1 MWKMKNLYKKAGAL
15 FLASALVA
23 GTVSPFSVYAEGET
37 KKEEATVQT
46 AVQSEAEEGVTEK
59 KKEAAST
66 KSSDVT
72 KPVIEEVIFE
82 QEGKTLN
89 PGDTVRIAIR
99 AYDADSGIKSIVA
112 SLHLSKPNTQGG
124 DSLTLNF
131 VKKDGENLYEATYVL
146 PKDTGFTEGR
156 ISEIVVTDNAI
167 NQQKDGKVYS
177 FKIAGVESA
186 IFKVTD
192 FQLEGNHQTLKVDDT
207 VTCSFSI
214 TGEPE
219 GIDLSTKTF
228 QVEFERQDGNDS
240 RSYYA
245 SYNEATKRFEATFV
259 IDSYMGAY
267 RWNFKSITHD
277 WNGIVQAQD
286 VTSVQDCWFEVQE
299 YVAPD
304 QPQEDTVA
312 PQITSFE
319 MSHNKEVVKPGDT
332 VTVTVKATDDKG
344 IDINNAYVDMRAV
357 ATDIANSSQR
367 VYLTYDK
374 VKDAFVGEFSI
385 TEETYPCEWY
395 CDSLVVQDMGGNSA
409 DTEIKDEKY
418 DPLYY
423 VLVKN
428 GDSFVNPTMEVSFD
442 TTYMLNNGEWFSNDL
457 LQPVKMERRSTLKDY
472 GVKLPI
478 PEVSY
483 PGVKFVGWVDDN
495 GQPVT
500 EDTEIISDTS
510 VELNAKY
517 DRPVISFEFWYNNEV
532 GKEVRELKTKVFPV
546 DVTKKQVVEWV
557 KAQPAPKDM
566 SKDVVFKGWDTDF
579 GDLSQIFWSIP
590 VEAEYEEKIIS
601 VTYEYLN
608 NKNEWAKAEKVIPV
622 AKNSTVE
629 ELEAEFTKFRPADVA
644 DGVTFDKWDLKGRAG
659 LTPESSSGY
668 MTFEAVYK
676 DAKTVSLD
684 KFYYDKTGRYTKE
697 TVCKVVPRDTTY
709 ENVEKL
715 AKNEPKPNVYKDLR
729 FAGWNYEG
737 YGTGVLDEEHTE
749 VIVTAEYENCMI
761 GYYVYDNVD
770 DFYAAQNI
778 YGQVDIE
785 GKTFAFQVVE
795 KGDVITLP
803 SQVGQY
809 KNLVYESGDLYGG
822 AKYTVNYN
830 RNFIILDTKTVVE
843 PQKPTD
849 PEKPSEP
856 QKPTDPEKPS
866 EPQKPTEPQKPSKPQ
881 KPVVELPKEVVTEQV
896 NKLNKGESVQIDMD
910 KATVVPKEILEAA
923 KGKDV
928 TVELNMGGY
937 TWTISGK
944 DIKATNLK
952 DINLEV
958 TVNSNAIP
966 SKTVQALAGKNPTCQ
981 LSLTHNGPFGFK
993 ADLTVNVGA
1002 EYSGKFGNLYYY
1014 DSDGK
1019 MVYRNS
1025 GKIDKNGNVTVS
1037 FDHAS
1042 DYVIVMSDKKMSQSD
1057 VPEKLTPNNQGGN
1070 ETVKTG
1076 DTAPIFGFVL
1086 LAVVS
1091 MTAIVLVMR
1100 RKKVR

>member
-37 KKEEATVQT
+37 KKEETTVQT
-46 AVQSEAEEGVTEK
+46 AVQSEAEEGVTEE
-59 KKEAAST
+59 KKETAT
-66 KSSDVT
+66 KTGYDVT

-99 AYDADSGIKSIVA
+99 AYDADSGIKSIGA
-112 SLHLSKPNTQGG
+112 ELRFSKPNTQGG
-124 DSLTLNF
+124 YDHVFSF
-131 VKKDGENLYEATYVL
+131 VKKDGENLYEATYEL

-156 ISEIVVTDNAI
+156 IHSIKVEDNAG
-167 NQQKDGKVYS
+167 NELYEREKSYS
-177 FKIAGVESA
+177 FNIAGVEASVL
-186 IFKVTD
+186 KVND

-207 VTCSFSI
+207 VTCSFSV

-228 QVEFERQDGNDS
+228 EVEFERQDGNDS

-277 WNGIVQAQD
+277 WNGIDQEQD
-286 VTSVQDCWFEVQE
+286 VASVRDCWFEVQE
-299 YVAPD
+299 YVA
-304 QPQEDTVA
+304 QGDTVA

-319 MSHNKEVVKPGDT
+319 MSHNGQVVKPGDT
-332 VTVTVKATDDKG
+332 VTITVKATDDKG
-344 IDINNAYVDMRAV
+344 IDTDYAYVNMRAAV
-357 ATDIANSSQR
+357 QDIANNTQT

-374 VKDAFVGEFSI
+374 AKDAFVGEFLI
-385 TEETYPCEWY
+385 TENTYPCEWY
-395 CDSLVVQDMGGNSA
+395 CDYLHVRDQSGNGADMNLEDDA
-409 DTEIKDEKY
+409 NN
-418 DPLYY
+418 PLYY

-428 GDSFVNPTMEVSFD
+428 GDSFVNPTLEIDFD
-442 TTYMLNNGEWFSNDL
+442 MTYMLDNGEWFSQKL

-483 PGVKFVGWVDDN
+483 PGVKFVGWVDSH
-495 GQPVT
+495 GQPFT
-500 EDTEIISDTS
+500 EDTEIISDTYVS
-510 VELNAKY
+510 LHAKY
-517 DRPVISFEFWYNNEV
+517 DRPVISFEFWYHNTE
-532 GKEVRELKTKVFPV
+532 GKAVRELKTKVFPV
-546 DVTKKQVVEWV
+546 DVTPKEVEEWV

-566 SKDVVFKGWDTDF
+566 SKDVVFKGWDYDYDF
-579 GDLSQIFWSIP
+579 EYLSQLSWQIH
-590 VEAEYEEKIIS
+590 VEAEYEEKLIS

-608 NKNEWAKAEKVIPV
+608 NKNEWAEVEKAISV
-622 AKNSTVE
+622 AKNSTAE
-629 ELEAEFTKFRPADVA
+629 ELEAEFTKFRPADAA
-644 DGVTFDKWDLKGRAG
+644 DGVTFDRWELRREDG
-659 LTPESSSGY
+659 LYPESPSGY
-668 MTFEAVYK
+668 MIFEAVYK

-697 TVCKVVPRDTTY
+697 TVCKVVPRDATY
-709 ENVEKL
+709 EDVEKL
-715 AKNEPKPNVYKDLR
+715 VKNEPKPNVYKDLR
-729 FAGWNYEG
+729 FTGWNYYG
-737 YGTGVLDEEHTE
+737 YGTGVVGEEHLNTS
-749 VIVTAEYENCMI
+749 VIAEYENCMI
-761 GYYVYDNVD
+761 GYYVYDNVY
-770 DFYAAQNI
+770 DFYNAQSI

-785 GKTFAFQVVE
+785 EKAFTFQVVE

-822 AKYTVNYN
+822 AKYTADYN

-843 PQKPTD
+843 PEKPTD

-866 EPQKPTEPQKPSKPQ
+866 EPQKPVKPQ
-881 KPVVELPKEVVTEQV
+881 KPAVELPKEVVTEQV
-896 NKLNKGESVQIDMD
+896 DKLNKGESVQIDMD

-928 TVELNMGGY
+928 TVKLNMGGY
-937 TWTISGK
+937 TWTINGK
-944 DIKATNLK
+944 DIKANTLK

-1002 EYSGKFGNLYYY
+1002 KYNGKFGNLYYY

-1057 VPEKLTPNNQGGN
+1057 VPAKLTPNNQGGN

>member
-37 KKEEATVQT
+37 KKEETTVQT
-46 AVQSEAEEGVTEK
+46 AVQSEAEEGVTEE
-59 KKEAAST
+59 KKETAT
-66 KSSDVT
+66 KTGYDVT

-99 AYDADSGIKSIVA
+99 AYDADSGIKSIGA
-112 SLHLSKPNTQGG
+112 ELRFSKPNTQGG
-124 DSLTLNF
+124 YDHVFSF
-131 VKKDGENLYEATYVL
+131 VKKDGENLYEATYEL

-156 ISEIVVTDNAI
+156 IHSIKVEDNAG
-167 NQQKDGKVYS
+167 NELYEREKSYS
-177 FKIAGVESA
+177 FNIAGVEASVL
-186 IFKVTD
+186 KVND

-207 VTCSFSI
+207 VTCSFSV

-228 QVEFERQDGNDS
+228 EVEFERQDGNDS

-259 IDSYMGAY
+259 IDSYMGAS
-267 RWNFKSITHD
+267 RWNFKSIIHD

-299 YVAPD
+299 YVA
-304 QPQEDTVA
+304 QGDTVA

-344 IDINNAYVDMRAV
+344 IDINNAYVDMRAAV
-357 ATDIANSSQR
+357 QDIANNTQT

-374 VKDAFVGEFSI
+374 AKDAFVGEFSI

-395 CDSLVVQDMGGNSA
+395 CDYLQVLDQSGNRADMNL
-409 DTEIKDEKY
+409 KDDAY

-423 VLVKN
+423 VFVKN
-428 GDSFVNPTMEVSFD
+428 GDSFVNPTREVNFA
-442 TTYMLNNGEWFSNDL
+442 TIYMLNNGEWFSKDL
-457 LQPVKMERRSTLKDY
+457 LQPVKMERRSTLRDY
-472 GVKLPI
+472 GIKLPI
-478 PEVSY
+478 PEDSY
-483 PGVKFVGWVDDN
+483 PGIKFVGWVDSH
-495 GQPVT
+495 GQPFT
-500 EDTEIISDTS
+500 EDTEIISDTYVS
-510 VELNAKY
+510 LHAKY
-517 DRPVISFEFWYNNEV
+517 DRPVISFEFWYHNTE
-532 GKEVRELKTKVFPV
+532 GKSVRELKTKVFPV
-546 DVTKKQVVEWV
+546 DVTKKQVMEWV

-579 GDLSQIFWSIP
+579 GDLSETFVSTIIA
-590 VEAEYEEKIIS
+590 EAEYEEKIIS

-608 NKNEWAKAEKVIPV
+608 NKNEWTKVEKAISV
-622 AKNSTVE
+622 AKNSTAE
-629 ELEAEFTKFRPADVA
+629 ELEAEFTKFTPADA
-644 DGVTFDKWDLKGRAG
+644 SKAVTFDKWDLTGRAG
-659 LTPESSSGY
+659 LNPEYSSGY
-668 MTFEAVYK
+668 MKFEAVYK

-697 TVCKVVPRDTTY
+697 TVCKVVPRDTTH
-709 ENVEKL
+709 EDVEKL

-729 FAGWNYEG
+729 FVRWNADSHS
-737 YGTGVLDEEHTE
+737 TGILTMEHLDL
-749 VIVTAEYENCMI
+749 IVTAEYENCMI
-761 GYYVYDNVD
+761 GYCVYDNVY
-770 DFYAAQNI
+770 DFYNAQNI
-778 YGQVDIE
+778 YGQTDIE
-785 GKTFAFQVVE
+785 KKAFAFQVVE

-822 AKYTVNYN
+822 AKYTADYD

-843 PQKPTD
+843 PEKPTD

-856 QKPTDPEKPS
+856 QKPVDPEKPS
-866 EPQKPTEPQKPSKPQ
+866 EPQKPVKPQ
-881 KPVVELPKEVVTEQV
+881 KPAVELPKEVVTEQV
-896 NKLNKGESVQIDMD
+896 DKLNKGESVQIDMD

-928 TVELNMGGY
+928 TVKLNMGGY
-937 TWTISGK
+937 TWTINGK
-944 DIKATNLK
+944 DIKANTLK

-1002 EYSGKFGNLYYY
+1002 KYNGKFGNLYYY

-1057 VPEKLTPNNQGGN
+1057 VPAKLTPNNQGGN

>member
-37 KKEEATVQT
+37 KKEETTVQT
-46 AVQSEAEEGVTEK
+46 AVQSEAEEGVTEE
-59 KKEAAST
+59 KKETAT
-66 KSSDVT
+66 KTGYDVT

-82 QEGKTLN
+82 QEGKTLK

-99 AYDADSGIKSIVA
+99 AYDADSGIKSIGA
-112 SLHLSKPNTQGG
+112 ELRFSKPNTQGG
-124 DSLTLNF
+124 YDHLFAF
-131 VKKDGENLYEATYVL
+131 VKKDGENLYEATYEL
-146 PKDTGFTEGR
+146 PKDTGFTAGR
-156 ISEIVVTDNAI
+156 IHSIKVEDNAG
-167 NQQKDGKVYS
+167 NTLYEREKSYS
-177 FKIAGVESA
+177 FNIAGVEASVL
-186 IFKVTD
+186 KVND

-207 VTCSFSI
+207 VTCSFSV

-228 QVEFERQDGNDS
+228 EVEFERQDGNDS

-299 YVAPD
+299 YVA
-304 QPQEDTVA
+304 QGDTVA

-344 IDINNAYVDMRAV
+344 IDINNAYVDMRAAV
-357 ATDIANSSQR
+357 QDIANNTQT

-374 VKDAFVGEFSI
+374 AKDALVGEFSI

-395 CDSLVVQDMGGNSA
+395 CDYLYVADQSGNTADMNL
-409 DTEIKDEKY
+409 KDDAY

-442 TTYMLNNGEWFSNDL
+442 MTYLLNNGEWFSRDL
-457 LQPVKMERRSTLKDY
+457 LQPVKMERRSTLRDY

-495 GQPVT
+495 GQPFT
-500 EDTEIISDTS
+500 EDTEIISDTF
-510 VELNAKY
+510 VRIHAKY
-517 DRPVISFEFWYNNEV
+517 DRPVISFQFYYHNES
-532 GKEVRELKTKVFPV
+532 GKEVCELKTKVFPA
-546 DVTKKQVVEWV
+546 DVTKKEVVEWV
-557 KAQPAPKDM
+557 KAQPIPKDM
-566 SKDVVFKGWDTDF
+566 SKDVVFKGWNPNI

-608 NKNEWAKAEKVIPV
+608 NKNEWAKVEKMISV
-622 AKNSTVE
+622 AKNSTAE
-629 ELEAEFTKFRPADVA
+629 ELEAEFTKFRPADA
-644 DGVTFDKWDLKGRAG
+644 SKAVTFDKWDLMGRAG
-659 LTPESSSGY
+659 LDPEDPSGY
-668 MTFEAVYK
+668 MTFEAIYK
-676 DAKTVSLD
+676 DVKTVSLD

-697 TVCKVVPRDTTY
+697 SVCKVVPRDTTY
-709 ENVEKL
+709 EDVEKF

-729 FAGWNYEG
+729 FAGWHCDG
-737 YGTGVLDEEHTE
+737 YGIGILDEEHTE
-749 VIVTAEYENCMI
+749 VIITAEYDNCMI

-770 DFYAAQNI
+770 DMYAAQNI
-778 YGQVDIE
+778 YWQVDIE
-785 GKTFAFQVVE
+785 EKAFAFQVVE

-822 AKYTVNYN
+822 AKYTADYN

-843 PQKPTD
+843 PEKPTD

-856 QKPTDPEKPS
+856 QKPVDPEKPS
-866 EPQKPTEPQKPSKPQ
+866 EPQKPVKPQ
-881 KPVVELPKEVVTEQV
+881 KPAVELPKEVVTEQV
-896 NKLNKGESVQIDMD
+896 DKLNKGESVQIDMD

-928 TVELNMGGY
+928 TVKLNMGGY
-937 TWTISGK
+937 TWTINGK
-944 DIKATNLK
+944 DIKANTLK

-1002 EYSGKFGNLYYY
+1002 KYNGKFGNLYYY

-1057 VPEKLTPNNQGGN
+1057 VPAKLTPNNKGGN

>member
-1 MWKMKNLYKKAGAL
+1 M
-15 FLASALVA
+15 
-23 GTVSPFSVYAEGET
+23 
-37 KKEEATVQT
+37 
-46 AVQSEAEEGVTEK
+46 
-59 KKEAAST
+59 
-66 KSSDVT
+66 
-72 KPVIEEVIFE
+72 
-82 QEGKTLN
+82 
-89 PGDTVRIAIR
+89 
-99 AYDADSGIKSIVA
+99 
-112 SLHLSKPNTQGG
+112 
-124 DSLTLNF
+124 
-131 VKKDGENLYEATYVL
+131 
-146 PKDTGFTEGR
+146 
-156 ISEIVVTDNAI
+156 
-167 NQQKDGKVYS
+167 
-177 FKIAGVESA
+177 
-186 IFKVTD
+186 
-192 FQLEGNHQTLKVDDT
+192 
-207 VTCSFSI
+207 
-214 TGEPE
+214 
-219 GIDLSTKTF
+219 
-228 QVEFERQDGNDS
+228 
-240 RSYYA
+240 
-245 SYNEATKRFEATFV
+245 
-259 IDSYMGAY
+259 
-267 RWNFKSITHD
+267 
-277 WNGIVQAQD
+277 
-286 VTSVQDCWFEVQE
+286 QE
-299 YVAPD
+299 YVA
-304 QPQEDTVA
+304 QGDTVA

-319 MSHNKEVVKPGDT
+319 MSHNGQVVKPGDT
-332 VTVTVKATDDKG
+332 VTITVKATDDKG
-344 IDINNAYVDMRAV
+344 IDTDYAYVNMRAAV
-357 ATDIANSSQR
+357 QDIANNTQT

-374 VKDAFVGEFSI
+374 EKDAFVGEFSI

-395 CDSLVVQDMGGNSA
+395 CDYLVVEDMAGNRA
-409 DTEIKDEKY
+409 DTAIKDERY
-418 DPLYY
+418 NPLYY

-428 GDSFVNPTMEVSFD
+428 GDSLVNPTLEINFD
-442 TTYMLNNGEWFSNDL
+442 MTYMLDNGEWFSQKL

-478 PEVSY
+478 LDVSY
-483 PGVKFVGWVDDN
+483 PGVKFVGWVDRH
-495 GQPVT
+495 GQPFT
-500 EDTEIISDTS
+500 EDTEIISDTYVS
-510 VELNAKY
+510 LYAKY
-517 DRPVISFEFWYNNEV
+517 DRPVISFEFWHHNTE

-546 DVTKKQVVEWV
+546 DVTPKEVEEWV

-566 SKDVVFKGWDTDF
+566 SKELVFKGWKPYID
-579 GDLSQIFWSIP
+579 DLSQTFWSIP
-590 VEAEYEEKIIS
+590 VDAEYEEKIIS

-629 ELEAEFTKFRPADVA
+629 ELEAEFTKFRPADA
-644 DGVTFDKWDLKGRAG
+644 SKTVTFDKWDLMGRGG
-659 LTPESSSGY
+659 LYPENPSGY
-668 MTFEAVYK
+668 MTFWAIYK

-729 FAGWNYEG
+729 FTGWNYEG
-737 YGTGVLDEEHTE
+737 YGTGVLGEEHTE
-749 VIVTAEYENCMI
+749 VIVEAEYENCMI
-761 GYYVYDNVD
+761 GYYVYDNVY
-770 DFYAAQNI
+770 DFYDAQGI
-778 YGQVDIE
+778 YRQLDIE
-785 GKTFAFQVVE
+785 EKAFAFQIVE

-822 AKYTVNYN
+822 AKYTVNDN

-843 PQKPTD
+843 PEKPTD

-856 QKPTDPEKPS
+856 QKPV
-866 EPQKPTEPQKPSKPQ
+866 KPQ
-881 KPVVELPKEVVTEQV
+881 KPAVELPKEVVTEQV
-896 NKLNKGESVQIDMD
+896 DKLNKGESVQIDMD
-910 KATVVPKEILEAA
+910 KATVAPKEILEAA

-937 TWTISGK
+937 TWTINGK
-944 DIKATNLK
+944 DIKANTLK

-1057 VPEKLTPNNQGGN
+1057 VPAKLTPNNQGGN

>member
-37 KKEEATVQT
+37 KKEETTVQT
-46 AVQSEAEEGVTEK
+46 AVQSEAEEGVTEA
-59 KKEAAST
+59 KKEATS
-66 KSSDVT
+66 KEGYDIT

-89 PGDTVRIAIR
+89 PGDTVRIAIK
-99 AYDADSGIKSIVA
+99 AYDADSGIKSIGA
-112 SLHLSKPNTQGG
+112 ELRFSKPDTQGG
-124 DSLTLNF
+124 YDHILSF
-131 VKKDGENLYEATYVL
+131 VKKDGENLYEAVYEL

-156 ISEIVVTDNAI
+156 IHSIKVEDNAG
-167 NQQKDGKVYS
+167 NTLYEREKSYS
-177 FKIAGVESA
+177 FNIAGVEASVL
-186 IFKVTD
+186 KVND

-207 VTCSFSI
+207 VTCSFSV

-219 GIDLSTKTF
+219 GIDLSTKSF
-228 QVEFERQDGNDS
+228 EVKFERQDGIDS
-240 RSYYA
+240 RFYYA
-245 SYNEATKRFEATFV
+245 YYNEATKRFEATFV
-259 IDSYMGAY
+259 IDSNMGAY

-277 WNGIVQAQD
+277 WNGIDQEQD
-286 VTSVQDCWFEVQE
+286 VASVRDCWFEVQE
-299 YVAPD
+299 YVA
-304 QPQEDTVA
+304 QGDTVA

-319 MSHNKEVVKPGDT
+319 MSHNGQVVKPGDT
-332 VTVTVKATDDKG
+332 VTITVKATDDKG
-344 IDINNAYVDMRAV
+344 IDTDYAYVNMRAAV
-357 ATDIANSSQR
+357 QDIANNTQT

-374 VKDAFVGEFSI
+374 EKDAFVGEFSI

-395 CDSLVVQDMGGNSA
+395 CDYLIVQDMAGNIA
-409 DTEIKDEKY
+409 DMPIEDERHE
-418 DPLYY
+418 PLYY

-428 GDSFVNPTMEVSFD
+428 GDSFVNPTMEINFD
-442 TTYMLNNGEWFSNDL
+442 MTYMLDNGEWFSQKL

-483 PGVKFVGWVDDN
+483 PGVKFVGWVDSH
-495 GQPVT
+495 GQPFT
-500 EDTEIISDTS
+500 EDTEIVDDSYRS
-510 VELNAKY
+510 LKAKY
-517 DRPVISFEFWYNNEV
+517 DRPVISFEFWHYNTE
-532 GKEVRELKTKVFPV
+532 GKAVRELKTKVFPV
-546 DVTKKQVVEWV
+546 DVTPKEVEEWV

-566 SKDVVFKGWDTDF
+566 PKDVVFKGWDYDYDF
-579 GDLSQIFWSIP
+579 EYLSQISWEIY
-590 VEAEYEEKIIS
+590 VEAEYEEKLIS

-608 NKNEWAKAEKVIPV
+608 NKNEWAEVEKTVPV

-629 ELEAEFTKFRPADVA
+629 ELEAEFTKFRPADA
-644 DGVTFDKWDLKGRAG
+644 SKTVTFDKWDLTGRAG
-659 LTPESSSGY
+659 LYPEDPSGY

-676 DAKTVSLD
+676 DVKTVSLD
-684 KFYYDKTGRYTKE
+684 KFYYDKTGRYTME

-709 ENVEKL
+709 EEVEEI
-715 AKNEPKPNVYKDLR
+715 AKNEPKPNLYKDLR
-729 FAGWNYEG
+729 FAGWHYDG
-737 YGTGVLDEEHTE
+737 YGTDVLDEDHTE
-749 VIVTAEYENCMI
+749 VIVEAEYENCMI
-761 GYYVYDNVD
+761 GYYVYDNVY
-770 DFYAAQNI
+770 DFYNAQGI
-778 YGQVDIE
+778 YRQLDIE
-785 GKTFAFQVVE
+785 EKAFIFQVVE

-809 KNLVYESGDLYGG
+809 KNLIYESGDLYGG
-822 AKYTVNYN
+822 AKYTVNDN

-843 PQKPTD
+843 PEKPTD

-856 QKPTDPEKPS
+856 QKPV
-866 EPQKPTEPQKPSKPQ
+866 KPQ
-881 KPVVELPKEVVTEQV
+881 KPAVELPKEVVTEQV
-896 NKLNKGESVQIDMD
+896 DKLNKGESVQIDMD
-910 KATVVPKEILEAA
+910 KATVAPKEILEAA

-937 TWTISGK
+937 TWTINGK
-944 DIKATNLK
+944 DIKANTLK

-981 LSLTHNGPFGFK
+981 LSLTHNGSFGFK

-1002 EYSGKFGNLYYY
+1002 KYNGKFGNLYYY

-1025 GKIDKNGNVTVS
+1025 GKIDKNGNVTLS

-1042 DYVIVMSDKKMSQSD
+1042 DYVIIMSDKKMSQSD
-1057 VPEKLTPNNQGGN
+1057 VPAKLTPNNKGGN

-1100 RKKVR
+1100 RKK